1 MNKMKYLISKEAKS
15 ESCLLG
21 KASFLILVFLN
32 WTLYNWFDRLIDG
45 RVDGN
50 KEWKR
55 TCH

>member
-1 MNKMKYLISKEAKS
+1 MNKTKYLISKEAKS